1 MNRRKGVLG
10 AVLFL
15 LACTIP
21 VSANESADE
30 IVAMMSWW
38 EEYGRY
44 WDEMG
49 VDSSLTRTDED
60 GAFAW
65 LADWLSDPAGAGD
78 ERSAQ

>member
-1 MNRRKGVLG
+1 MNKRKGVLG

-15 LACTIP
+15 LVGIMP

-49 VDSSLTRTDED
+49 VDSSLTSTDED
-60 GAFAW
+60 AAFAW
-65 LADWLSDPAGAGD
+65 LADGLSEPVVTGD